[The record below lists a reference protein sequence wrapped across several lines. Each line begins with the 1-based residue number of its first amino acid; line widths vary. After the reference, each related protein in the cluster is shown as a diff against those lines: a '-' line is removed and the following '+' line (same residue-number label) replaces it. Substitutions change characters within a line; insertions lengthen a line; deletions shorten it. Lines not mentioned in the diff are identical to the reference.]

1 MAACWQTRHFLQLWP
16 SRLQSVSSVQGAAA
30 HHWPACELRPNDP
43 GGQAGA
49 GEMASAR
56 APLAETQQAT
66 NSMARAALMVPLFRM
81 VFTPRLFGSAERVA
95 KSRWASNWTDKAGL
109 LLNSR
114 RPMTEPETSAG
125 SDPEERLLSSWLR
138 APWLRRGLI
147 AAIVAVYAVGVG
159 GLHLWVMREELE
171 EKVSVPVDDTY
182 IHLQYAREM
191 ARGNWFSY
199 QPGEGYSTG
208 CTSPLYIMLLA
219 VPYLLGAG
227 AEDMVLL
234 TLVFGCIWL
243 GATTLLL
250 LRLGRLLHNPA
261 AGRVAA
267 ALWATSG
274 FVWFCFYSGMETGL
288 YLTMLAGVLC
298 LFVSWTDRDRWRTR
312 APLMALAALL
322 PVTRPEG
329 AFLLA
334 TLLLVVAARLALRW
348 WAARATEQPAPLV
361 RGLVLPLVWWL
372 PTLLPG
378 ALYHGAN
385 RVITGT
391 FTTAGAMSKSLL
403 VAPYFEPHQRAVQYV
418 SQVFE
423 TARTFL
429 TGNDPLF
436 LTLAVTVPGLMAV
449 VALWLREQA
458 RRDAGVWVL
467 MGLWTLLAVLVASA
481 HFIRIAA
488 WPRYYLPFL
497 MMVVFGAG
505 VAMTWLADA
514 LRQRWLAA
522 AAAVVLVFFQGD
534 ATVRWMKTYQR
545 DIRVIHK
552 KQAEA
557 GRAVRKLR
565 GKVRVM
571 VCDAGAIPYISEKP
585 SFDIVGLTTPLRF
598 NYFRHGAG
606 SRFELFETIPKNK
619 RPTHV
624 AAYDFCLWPGARGAT
639 MDMFHNMVIAPV
651 AESGAG
657 SGHHPGPKYKKARVV
672 DSVDVAD
679 LKDEAAHG
687 YRWWPPGKIRDN
699 IIHRGVLGA
708 PGKLVSDG
716 GRLVKEWERFSFT
729 AEPGRPVTMVAR
741 FTSGMTLNLLLSV
754 NGVPR
759 VVRLAR
765 SRGTWQQ
772 LEIRLPGKQIKRHNR
787 VFIAPRPVAKRNAY
801 HSYHYFFLQK

>member
-1 MAACWQTRHFLQLWP
+1 MT
-16 SRLQSVSSVQGAAA
+16 
-30 HHWPACELRPNDP
+30 DP
-43 GGQAGA
+43 Q
-49 GEMASAR
+49 AR
-56 APLAETQQAT
+56 AET
-66 NSMARAALMVPLFRM
+66 
-81 VFTPRLFGSAERVA
+81 ER
-95 KSRWASNWTDKAGL
+95 
-109 LLNSR
+109 
-114 RPMTEPETSAG
+114 
-125 SDPEERLLSSWLR
+125 EEHRLSSWLR
-138 APWLRRGLI
+138 APWLRRSLI
-147 AAIVAVYAVGVG
+147 TAIVAVYAVGVG

-219 VPYLLGAG
+219 VPYLMGAAG
-227 AEDMVLL
+227 EDMVLL
-234 TLVFGCIWL
+234 TLLLGCVWL

-250 LRLGRLLHNPA
+250 LRLGRQLHNPT

-288 YLTMLAGVLC
+288 YLTLLAGVLS
-298 LFVSWTDRDRWRTR
+298 LFVSWTEDDRWRTR
-312 APLMALAALL
+312 APLMVLAALL

-334 TLLLVVAARLALRW
+334 ALLLVVASRLALRW
-348 WAARATEQPAPLV
+348 WATRAAEQPASLL
-361 RGLVLPLVWWL
+361 RGLVLPLAQWL
-372 PTLLPG
+372 PVLLPG
-378 ALYHGAN
+378 AMYHGAN
-385 RVITGT
+385 RVLTGT

-403 VAPYFEPHQRAVQYV
+403 AAPYFEPHQRAVQYV
-418 SQVFE
+418 SQIFE

-436 LTLAVTVPGLMAV
+436 LTLAVTVPGLMTL

-467 MGLWTLLAVLVASA
+467 MGLWTVLAVLVASA
-481 HFIRIAA
+481 HYIRIAA

-497 MMVVFGAG
+497 LLVVFGAG

-545 DIRVIHK
+545 DIRVIHN

-557 GRAVRKLR
+557 GRALRMLR

-571 VCDAGAIPYISEKP
+571 VCDAGAIPYISQKP

-606 SRFELFETIPKNK
+606 SRFELFESLPKAR

-624 AAYDFCLWPGARGAT
+624 AAYDFCLWPGARGRT
-639 MDMFHNMVIAPV
+639 IDIFHNMVIAAV
-651 AESGAG
+651 AEPGAG
-657 SGHHPGPKYKKARVV
+657 TGHHPGSKYAGARVV

-679 LKDEAAHG
+679 LKDEAAHD
-687 YRWWPPGKIRDN
+687 YRWWPPGNIRDN

-708 PGKLVSDG
+708 PGKMISDG
-716 GRLVKEWERFSFT
+716 GRLIKEWEQFTFSAT
-729 AEPGRPVTMVAR
+729 PGKPVTMVAR
-741 FTSGMTLNLLLSV
+741 FTSGMTLNLMLRV
-754 NGVPR
+754 NGQPR
-759 VVRLAR
+759 VLRLTR
-765 SRGTWQQ
+765 SRGSWQQ
-772 LEIRLPGKQIKRHNR
+772 LEIRLPGKQIRRHNQ
-787 VFIAPRPVAKRNAY
+787 VLVAPLPVAKRNAY
-801 HSYHYFFLQK
+801 HSYHYFFLQKK